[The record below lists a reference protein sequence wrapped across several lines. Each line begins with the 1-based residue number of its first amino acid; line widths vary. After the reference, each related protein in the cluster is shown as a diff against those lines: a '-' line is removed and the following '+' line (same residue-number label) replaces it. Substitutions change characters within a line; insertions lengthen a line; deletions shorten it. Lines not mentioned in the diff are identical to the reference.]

1 MLAHSNRAE
10 VARGDQLIGFQMN
23 GQNQCVRESIQLNVT
38 KFLLILI
45 SIINYVQW
53 TLFVI
58 IVINVLFLSSAA
70 ILSITY
76 Y

>member
-45 SIINYVQW
+45 SIINYVHW

-58 IVINVLFLSSAA
+58 IVINVLFLSAA
-70 ILSITY
+70 RLFSV
-76 Y
+76 